1 MSVSTRK
8 KSMKNC
14 TSGCE
19 TGGHKSWGECLR
31 SKGVGIQPNLMF
43 TGVQKQWDREL
54 DSYRSAVR
62 QGVQPNGTKQHQID
76 AAMKASEVSGVAYQG
91 G

>member
-1 MSVSTRK
+1 MSARK
-8 KSMKNC
+8 KSKKNC
-14 TSGCE
+14 TSGCP

-31 SKGVGIQPNLMF
+31 AKALNVKPNLMF
-43 TGVQKQWDREL
+43 GEAQKKWDREL

-62 QGVQPNGTKQHQID
+62 QGVQPEGTKQHQID
-76 AAMKASEVSGVAYQG
+76 AAMKVSDSTGVAYQG